1 MHSKYY
7 SFMAVNALPRMACVV
22 PIEDDIKGTKPVAFV
37 VLRAGAAADE
47 AAIKPFALA
56 RATACQHPRHV
67 WFVPALP
74 LASTNK
80 IDRARLLRTAAEH
93 TGRVAALR

>member
-7 SFMAVNALPRMACVV
+7 SFMEVNALPRMTCVV
-22 PIEDDIKGTKPVAFV
+22 PIDDDIKGTKPVAFV

-47 AAIKPFALA
+47 AAIKQFALA
-56 RATACQHPRHV
+56 HAPACQHPRHV